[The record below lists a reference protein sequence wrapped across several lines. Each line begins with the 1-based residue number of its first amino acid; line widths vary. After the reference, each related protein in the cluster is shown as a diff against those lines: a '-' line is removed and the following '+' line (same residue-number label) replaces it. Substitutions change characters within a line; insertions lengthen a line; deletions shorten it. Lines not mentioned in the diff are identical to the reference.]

1 MPDWVQ
7 QEKREFE
14 EVFDKNRDGKYV
26 FRNRVNVNALAC
38 RQL

>member
-26 FRNRVNVNALAC
+26 FNGKE
-38 RQL
+38 QSEM